1 MGRIPEFT
9 TQKLAS
15 SDVGVLGADTSQE
28 QALGA
33 IAAATKQVAS
43 QIHQQEQERQKILD
57 VVEAERQLR
66 EFEGTLSKASG
77 EIQTKFVDQPEDG
90 VKEIGR
96 AGEEL
101 INLTLE
107 DISSPNVQA
116 MVARGS
122 SAVLRSAN
130 RSARKWG
137 SDQQIIVA
145 DENFNRVTNL
155 DSADILQ
162 NPSVK
167 LYQEKLG
174 YHEQRDTLAR
184 GIYGTQSPQKMQEGR
199 ESLSKSLIY
208 GMMEKQPLEA
218 KKLLDGGFFSGILTT
233 DDQVAFGAK
242 VDEKIKG
249 WNDTLDFNA
258 TIQTLEMFQGAE
270 KLWTEGELT
279 TATVDVMEDNL
290 HTTFVEDGQGGTVSL
305 MEKFPQ
311 LQEQVDDLRTIAAQR
326 TDINSIENIQI
337 VADLEDEIRGL
348 NISGDKRDAQ
358 TNLSEMI
365 RVRGKI
371 IKAAAN
377 GSLKPDKTGYFL
389 NQLTTPL
396 MDKLQDAPEKAWH
409 NFITKFF
416 TSVTPENV
424 AYDRTNAFLE
434 DSNFSQPVKDRMKAD
449 VLTGVVEEITK
460 IRSDREIT
468 GGDVSNEEALAITNK
483 AIQKAQAKQNVALQ
497 HIPEEGKVLQL
508 KSGKIIKVFANGIVL
523 PLN

>member
-15 SDVGVLGADTSQE
+15 ADVGTLGIDRSQE
-28 QALGA
+28 EAFGA
-33 IAAATKQVAS
+33 IADATRQVAGRL
-43 QIHQQEQERQKILD
+43 HQEQQERQKILD
-57 VVEAERQLR
+57 VVEAEKQLR
-66 EFEGTLSKASG
+66 EFEGTLTKASG
-77 EIQTKFVDQPEDG
+77 EIQTKFANQPEDG

-122 SAVLRSAN
+122 SAVLRSSN
-130 RSARKWG
+130 RTAMKWG
-137 SDQQIIVA
+137 ADQQIIVA

-162 NPSVK
+162 SGSVE
-167 LYQEKLG
+167 LYKRKME
-174 YHEQRDTLAR
+174 YHEQRETLAR
-184 GIYGTQSPQKMQEGR
+184 GIYGKQAPQKMQEGR
-199 ESLSKSLIY
+199 ESLSKSLLH
-208 GMMEKQPLEA
+208 GLMEKQPLEA
-218 KKLLDGGFFSGILTT
+218 KKLLDGGFFTGVLTT
-233 DDQVAFGAK
+233 DDQVAFGK
-242 VDEKIKG
+242 KIDEKIKG
-249 WNDTLDFNA
+249 WNDTLDFNS

-270 KLWTEGELT
+270 KLWTEGKLSI
-279 TATVDVMEDNL
+279 ATVDTMEDNL
-290 HTTFVEDGQGGTVSL
+290 HTTFVEDGQGGTISL
-305 MEKFPQ
+305 MDKFPQ

-326 TDINSIENIQI
+326 TDINSIENLQI
-337 VADLEDEIRGL
+337 VANLEDEVRGL

-371 IKAAAN
+371 IKASAN
-377 GSLKPDKTGYFL
+377 GSLKPDKTMYFL
-389 NQLTTPL
+389 NQLATPL

-424 AYDRTNAFLE
+424 SYDRTNAFLE
-434 DSNFSQPVKDRMKAD
+434 DSNYSQPVRDKMKAD
-449 VLTGVVEEITK
+449 VLTTVVEEITNL
-460 IRSDREIT
+460 RSDREIT
-468 GGDVSNEEALAITNK
+468 GGDVSSEEALAITNK
-483 AIQKAQAKQNVALQ
+483 AIQKAQAKQNAALQ
-497 HIPEEGKVLQL
+497 HIPEEGKILQL
-508 KSGKIIKVFANGIVL
+508 KSGKIIKVFPNGIVL